1 VTEAIQHY
9 DVIEKIGEGGMG
21 MVYKAVHRTLER
33 PVAIKRL
40 AAHLSKNQTMLER
53 FLKEAKL
60 QAKLSHANVVNIFDF
75 LEWEGEVY
83 LVMEYVSGLSVKE
96 MLQSRGR
103 LSIQEALH
111 IAQGVLS
118 GLAFM
123 HKNGIVHR
131 DIKPS
136 NIIVSESGQVKVT
149 DFGIARLVEDDSG
162 LTRFG
167 AGVGTLQ
174 YMAPELLKSGEVSF
188 SVDIYSMGV
197 TLYEMLSG
205 TAPFTG
211 VTDLEIMLGHI
222 EKSPPPLDLPEDEA
236 GLACRAMV
244 LKALAKAPGDRFAST
259 EAFLAEV
266 KRISGYFAS
275 DQAETLSM
283 APTRE
288 RAATGVVGAVPVA
301 DAEPAA
307 NLETEKAATMMGEA
321 PLPLI
326 PAEPLPARRK
336 GLLAAI
342 AAALVLGMGGY
353 FLLARQE
360 APKGLP
366 AQTASVPAPM
376 PAQEPTPVSVPKAEI
391 SVKTPDVLVQAPGAA
406 IPAPESASG
415 PVPAAAPQ
423 EPSKAEA
430 TPPGAS
436 ATPEPVARPEPATA
450 TQPQQSQAQLP
461 AGNQQAGQSAVL
473 YAQAQ
478 AVRLR
483 ETPDISGKILAYLD
497 MNAKLDVIEV
507 QGDWVKVYAPQGQTG
522 YTQGLTGY
530 VSASQLAPD
539 PAQAPAQAPAQTPA
553 QAAPRAPGKAPKKS
567 APGGDTGWRI
577 IK

>member
-1 VTEAIQHY
+1 MTEAIQHY
-9 DVIEKIGEGGMG
+9 DIIDKIGEGGMG

-40 AAHLSKNQTMLER
+40 AAHLAKNQNMLER

-83 LVMEYVSGLSVKE
+83 LVMEYVCGQSVKD
-96 MLQSRGR
+96 MLQANGR

-111 IAQGVLS
+111 IAAGVLS

-222 EKSPPPLDLPEDEA
+222 EKTPPPLDLPEDEA
-236 GLACRAMV
+236 GLACREMV
-244 LKALAKAPGDRFAST
+244 LKALAKTPGERFASA
-259 EAFLAEV
+259 EAFLAEI
-266 KRISGYFAS
+266 KRISRFFAP
-275 DQAETLSM
+275 DQADAYPMDSGRTQV
-283 APTRE
+283 PTE
-288 RAATGVVGAVPVA
+288 NTVKVSTPGAESPVNLDTG
-301 DAEPAA
+301 
-307 NLETEKAATMMGEA
+307 KAATMMGEA
-321 PLPLI
+321 PLPQI
-326 PAEPLPARRK
+326 PSGAPPVRRK
-336 GLLAAI
+336 AMLAAM
-342 AAALVLGMGGY
+342 AAVLVLGVGGY

-366 AQTASVPAPM
+366 AQSAPAPAPLLA
-376 PAQEPTPVSVPKAEI
+376 PAPTPAPVPQAGTPVSP
-391 SVKTPDVLVQAPGAA
+391 PDAPATAPGTSAA
-406 IPAPESASG
+406 PTELASG
-415 PVPAAAPQ
+415 PVSAAQPQ
-423 EPSKAEA
+423 EPVKTETA
-430 TPPGAS
+430 PS
-436 ATPEPVARPEPATA
+436 APVSPESAAKPEPAPPSSKA
-450 TQPQQSQAQLP
+450 QEQPPVASQP
-461 AGNQQAGQSAVL
+461 AGEPSILYTQAKG
-473 YAQAQ
+473 
-478 AVRLR
+478 VRLR
-483 ETPDISGKILAYLD
+483 ETPDNSGNILATLD
-497 MNAKLDVIEV
+497 VNTKLDVIEI
-507 QGDWVKVYAPQGQTG
+507 QKDWVKVTAP
-522 YTQGLTGY
+522 QGLTGY
-530 VSASQLAPD
+530 VSTGQLASQQAQP
-539 PAQAPAQAPAQTPA
+539 PAS
-553 QAAPRAPGKAPKKS
+553 AAPRTPGKTPKKS
-567 APGGDTGWRI
+567 VPGGDTGWRI